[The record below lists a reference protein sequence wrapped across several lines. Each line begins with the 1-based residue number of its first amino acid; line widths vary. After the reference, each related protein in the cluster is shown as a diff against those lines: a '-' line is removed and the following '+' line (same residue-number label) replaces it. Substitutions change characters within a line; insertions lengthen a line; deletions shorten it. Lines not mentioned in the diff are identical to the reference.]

1 MILYVIYNQLLTL
14 IDFNIYV
21 KNVQR
26 IFLRWIALQRK
37 PLKTNKNQTN
47 TCQFITSFGLIFR
60 WINPT
65 YLQRIFLRWINLQR
79 NVIQQII

>member
-37 PLKTNKNQTN
+37 PLKTNKN
-47 TCQFITSFGLIFR
+47 
-60 WINPT
+60 
-65 YLQRIFLRWINLQR
+65 
-79 NVIQQII
+79 